1 MTVFS
6 ALLIGNETLTHQCGA
21 ALLAR
26 GYRIA
31 AVVSRHGEVRK
42 WAAGAGLRV
51 VNPGDWAALDG
62 LSVDWLLSVA
72 NLSVIPEAVLGLAS
86 RGAVNFHDGP
96 LPAHAGLNAPVWA
109 LLAGEARHGIAW
121 HLIAGG
127 GGEGDVLEARSFDIA
142 PNGNALTLDTLE
154 DLVATARE
162 LTSNRT
168 LRGVVIAGEGDSFCA
183 GLDFATVLK
192 NPPRVARSFVPNP
205 WRGTTLFQEAC
216 WAWRRVPVRVVAAVH
231 GHCYGGGLQIALAA
245 DLRMTTADA
254 QWSVLEAKW
263 GLVPDMSG
271 IQALSQQVRMD
282 VAKRL
287 TMTGEVVSGER
298 AVDLG
303 LASELHADPVAA
315 ATAFV
320 EQVATRSP
328 DAVAATK
335 RLFGRTWSSSDR
347 RTFARERIEQ
357 AKLLA
362 TKNTTIARE
371 AAMKR
376 AVPVFDPRRR

>member
-1 MTVFS
+1 MPS
-6 ALLIGNETLTHQCGA
+6 TLTCRVEGGVAQ
-21 ALLAR
+21 
-26 GYRIA
+26 
-31 AVVSRHGEVRK
+31 VR
-42 WAAGAGLRV
+42 
-51 VNPGDWAALDG
+51 
-62 LSVDWLLSVA
+62 
-72 NLSVIPEAVLGLAS
+72 
-86 RGAVNFHDGP
+86 
-96 LPAHAGLNAPVWA
+96 LNRPDK
-109 LLAGEARHGIAW
+109 L
-121 HLIAGG
+121 
-127 GGEGDVLEARSFDIA
+127 
-142 PNGNALTLDTLE
+142 NALTLDTLE

-205 WRGTTLFQEAC
+205 WRGTNLFQEAC
-216 WAWRRVPVRVVAAVH
+216 WAWRRVPVPVVAAVH

-303 LASELHADPVAA
+303 LASEVHADPVAA

>member
-1 MTVFS
+1 MPS
-6 ALLIGNETLTHQCGA
+6 TLTCRVEGGVAQ
-21 ALLAR
+21 
-26 GYRIA
+26 
-31 AVVSRHGEVRK
+31 VR
-42 WAAGAGLRV
+42 
-51 VNPGDWAALDG
+51 
-62 LSVDWLLSVA
+62 
-72 NLSVIPEAVLGLAS
+72 
-86 RGAVNFHDGP
+86 
-96 LPAHAGLNAPVWA
+96 LNRPDK
-109 LLAGEARHGIAW
+109 L
-121 HLIAGG
+121 
-127 GGEGDVLEARSFDIA
+127 
-142 PNGNALTLDTLE
+142 NALTLDTLE

-205 WRGTTLFQEAC
+205 WRGTNLFQEAC
-216 WAWRRVPVRVVAAVH
+216 WAWRRVPVPVVAAVH

-376 AVPVFDPRRR
+376 AVPAFDPRRR

>member
-1 MTVFS
+1 MPS
-6 ALLIGNETLTHQCGA
+6 TLTCRVEGGVAQ
-21 ALLAR
+21 
-26 GYRIA
+26 
-31 AVVSRHGEVRK
+31 VR
-42 WAAGAGLRV
+42 
-51 VNPGDWAALDG
+51 
-62 LSVDWLLSVA
+62 
-72 NLSVIPEAVLGLAS
+72 
-86 RGAVNFHDGP
+86 
-96 LPAHAGLNAPVWA
+96 LNRP
-109 LLAGEARHGIAW
+109 
-121 HLIAGG
+121 
-127 GGEGDVLEARSFDIA
+127 DK
-142 PNGNALTLDTLE
+142 PNALTLDTLE

-205 WRGTTLFQEAC
+205 WRGTNLFQEAC
-216 WAWRRVPVRVVAAVH
+216 WAWRRVPVPVVAAVH

-376 AVPVFDPRRR
+376 TVPVFDPRRR

>member
-1 MTVFS
+1 MPS
-6 ALLIGNETLTHQCGA
+6 TLTCRVEGGVAQ
-21 ALLAR
+21 
-26 GYRIA
+26 
-31 AVVSRHGEVRK
+31 VR
-42 WAAGAGLRV
+42 
-51 VNPGDWAALDG
+51 
-62 LSVDWLLSVA
+62 
-72 NLSVIPEAVLGLAS
+72 
-86 RGAVNFHDGP
+86 
-96 LPAHAGLNAPVWA
+96 LNRPDK
-109 LLAGEARHGIAW
+109 L
-121 HLIAGG
+121 
-127 GGEGDVLEARSFDIA
+127 
-142 PNGNALTLDTLE
+142 NALTLDTLE

-205 WRGTTLFQEAC
+205 WRGTNLFQEAC
-216 WAWRRVPVRVVAAVH
+216 WAWRRVPVPVVAAVH

-303 LASELHADPVAA
+303 LASEVHADPVAA
-315 ATAFV
+315 ATAFI